1 MPRVAQ
7 GCIRD
12 LDGELART
20 GELIKIARLHD
31 APDGASVAFYCERI
45 PAKVVLAQPQELAA
59 GGGLADSTVIISPT
73 RLLARKF
80 PIPPKKDDR
89 IWVTLP
95 DGRELTGN
103 VESII
108 EQRVQGVV
116 VQYELKT
123 RS

>member
-1 MPRVAQ
+1 MPRLAI

-12 LDGELART
+12 LDDELGRT

-31 APDGASVAFYCERI
+31 APDGGQEPFYCENV
-45 PAKVVLAQPQELAA
+45 PAKVVLSQPQELIAS
-59 GGGLADSTVIISPT
+59 GGLADSVVIISPT
-73 RLLARKF
+73 RLLARQW
-80 PIPPKKDDR
+80 PVPPKRDDR
-89 IWVTLP
+89 IWVLLP

-103 VESII
+103 IESVV

-116 VQYELKT
+116 VRYAMKT